1 MTQPNNQHSYLNI
14 INELE
19 REIIRAAPNDLLQ
32 FCSAWFQ
39 FKLEQERTQIRQQ
52 LNQLNSVYQQQ
63 QQQQHNQQLTYH
75 SNYPSNHPSY
85 YHQQQQQPTLC
96 YSFNQPPPNNF
107 PTTTTT
113 NNNNN
118 GFINPVNHQQQPTIE
133 NNPIYSFGQ
142 LTVPQPQQ
150 PPPPPA
156 QPPTSTYPS
165 PSTIPISQPAHRTP
179 APISQNQHNPY
190 QPISPNQSLRS
201 PAPTYHSS
209 PGPLTAYSL
218 SSATTVTSNNNNN
231 NNRSMPTIQPQQP
244 TPPVAEEESDDDS
257 SSDDSSHV
265 PLVPAGYNFGRRVSV
280 SAESLS
286 PFNRDDG
293 PIAPKKVVPKTHNQR
308 QRIENSIKD
317 NLLFRYLDEEQHDD
331 VVNAMEELTVTQGTE
346 VIVQGAV
353 GDFFYV
359 VEEGTFDVYI
369 RGPRTYTYV
378 PAPSNGAQG
387 TLVTMAGGESL
398 VPTTNLTNGL
408 SASSASAE
416 SGAGSIQRGSTP
428 FGGASNG
435 TTVTHQA
442 PSKKVFQYGPG
453 GAFGELALMHNAPRA
468 ATVVATS
475 PTATLWALDR
485 VTFRSI
491 LINHTATKR
500 KMYENFLSE
509 VPIFVSLSPTEISK
523 IADSLEDRSFPEGV
537 DVIKEGELGREFFII
552 ESGRAEVYKK
562 RVNSNLHQ
570 LRNSNNPQDVVEE
583 ELVGILGKGDHFG
596 ELALLNS
603 APRAATVRVAKGT
616 GRLRVAA
623 LGEKAFTRLLGPV
636 IDILSR
642 HAASHYGADVGVG
655 GHGQGGAEATGSSS
669 STMAGGNNDGQ
680 SAHLEL
686 NSPRSTSFSLP
697 PLPPSS
703 SSSSSTAP
711 AASHHSPSVAGR
723 PSPAAGFAGWNGL
736 NGRLTPADDSK

>member
-63 QQQQHNQQLTYH
+63 QQQHQNQQLTYH

-113 NNNNN
+113 TNNNN
-118 GFINPVNHQQQPTIE
+118 GFINP
-133 NNPIYSFGQ
+133 
-142 LTVPQPQQ
+142 
-150 PPPPPA
+150 
-156 QPPTSTYPS
+156 
-165 PSTIPISQPAHRTP
+165 PAHRTP
-179 APISQNQHNPY
+179 APINQNQHHPY

-218 SSATTVTSNNNNN
+218 ASATTVTNNNNN
-231 NNRSMPTIQPQQP
+231 SNRSMPTIQPQQP

-655 GHGQGGAEATGSSS
+655 GHGQGGTEATGSSS